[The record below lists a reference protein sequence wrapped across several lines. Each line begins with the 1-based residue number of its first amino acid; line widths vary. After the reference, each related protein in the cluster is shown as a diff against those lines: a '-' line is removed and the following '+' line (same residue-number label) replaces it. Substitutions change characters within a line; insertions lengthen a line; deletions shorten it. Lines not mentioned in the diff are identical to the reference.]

1 MSCQPARTKAR
12 FGKVVARWKK
22 CKKCKKCNVSCCV
35 VLCRRL
41 SELLDRPAVVRDMAS
56 SHTLDTVVVFAEDL
70 VRKRQRPHCYVMSV
84 DVSGRVADAGS
95 RVKGQGPR
103 AKGQGGFKGQGSKG
117 KEGYALALACCTL
130 SGLMPLPGFL
140 HSHSHDA

>member
-1 MSCQPARTKAR
+1 MER
-12 FGKVVARWKK
+12 
-22 CKKCKKCNVSCCV
+22 NVRNVRNVTSRV
-35 VLCRRL
+35 VLCCRL
-41 SELLDRPAVVRDMAS
+41 SELLDRPAVVTDMAS

-103 AKGQGGFKGQGSKG
+103 AKGGSKVKGQ
-117 KEGYALALACCTL
+117 KERKDMLLRWRVAHCQ
-130 SGLMPLPGFL
+130 
-140 HSHSHDA
+140 D